1 MVIKLNFI
9 NIMSYHIKLEYV
21 CPNCKAEYIPYE
33 EGLPCPSCKII
44 PTNTP
49 KEYLGFIDELIVSL
63 RINKMSCD
71 RYIPDAW
78 LTASFTDNLQSVFF
92 RLFQFLSIK
101 KPRDG
106 EAFINEYFKNF
117 IIKDK
122 EVEFMRNYLHIIALK
137 VHSRKEEFYVSSWS
151 RLWSKFLRNLLP

>member
-1 MVIKLNFI
+1 
-9 NIMSYHIKLEYV
+9 MSYHIKLEEYV

-44 PTNTP
+44 PTNIS
-49 KEYLGFIDELIVSL
+49 KEYFKFIDELIVSL
-63 RINKMSCD
+63 RINKISTG

-78 LTASFTDNLQSVFF
+78 LIDSFSDNIQSVFF
-92 RLFQFLSIK
+92 RLFQFWSIK
-101 KPRDG
+101 KSHDG

-122 EVEFMRNYLHIIALK
+122 EVEFMRNYLNAIALK
-137 VHSRKEEFYVSSWS
+137 VYSRKKELRVSF
-151 RLWSKFLRNLLP
+151 WSKILRNLLP